1 MTNPSPAPALTDLQ
15 RLADLPEMIAKQGRT
30 LNGLKSDLERA
41 ERKQTA
47 IEARLRLSDAVRAEK
62 NTDDRKA
69 ALVLACEAD
78 AEWCKTTERITELR
92 GMIRATGE
100 QKDLLRREKD
110 ILQGKTIANAA
121 ARLHAIMED
130 QKFAE
135 LVAKAALA

>member
-1 MTNPSPAPALTDLQ
+1 MTNPNPALTDLQ
-15 RLADLPEMIAKQGRT
+15 RLADLPELIARQGRT

-47 IEARLRLSDAVRAEK
+47 IEARLRLSADVRAEK
-62 NTDDRKA
+62 NADDRKA
-69 ALVLACEAD
+69 ALVLACEANLD
-78 AEWCKTTERITELR
+78 WCKVTERITELR
-92 GMIRATGE
+92 GMIRATTE
-100 QKDLLRREKD
+100 QKDLLRRERE

-135 LVAKAALA
+135 TVARAALA

>member
-1 MTNPSPAPALTDLQ
+1 MTNPVNPTLTDLQ

-47 IEARLRLSDAVRAEK
+47 IEARLRLSESVRAEK
-62 NTDDRKA
+62 NADDRKA
-69 ALVLACEAD
+69 ALVLACEQD
-78 AEWCKTTERITELR
+78 GDWCKVTDRILELR
-92 GMIRATGE
+92 GMIRATTE
-100 QKDLLRREKD
+100 QKELLRRERE
-110 ILQGKTIANAA
+110 ILHGKTVANAA

-135 LVAKAALA
+135 TIARAALA